1 MCAGVRSDP
10 GSDEARLARR
20 VSAYDDALAGGT
32 TSNRPDEAHSTH
44 DHDAFLK
51 ARECIDL
58 LNLVWPRGAETREE
72 GPGPETLRL
81 LNHTVGCDL
90 LPAIEIP
97 GFKIVGLLG
106 RGGMGIVYRA
116 EQASLKREVA
126 LKFLPAHLMNDPKRL
141 ERFHKEALVAA
152 SVSGAG
158 ILPVYDVLQIGGVPV
173 IVMQFVDGVDL
184 GRIIKGR
191 IATKQGTPDLIGERH
206 PWSELSEEEYE
217 EKILN
222 ALDMLVAAVA
232 ALHDANIVHRDI
244 KPSNVLVDR
253 KGNVWLS
260 DFGLAR
266 LGDESDLTHEG
277 TQLGSCGFMSPE
289 QWDGHI
295 HLDCRV
301 DVFGL
306 GATIYDAIT
315 LKLPYGSGSLNFRTP
330 LAKAPLWASGKKLGN
345 LDSVILKALEPDR
358 KYRQSS
364 CQEFA
369 GEWVACRNGED
380 LPETRPLRL
389 LRRISRRV
397 VRRSWSVSDLMV
409 VVVFVGLLILAYRG
423 MRSAPHPTPP
433 PSASVSTRDVLV
445 KTRPAGARV
454 VLVPLDPATGSLQ
467 PDKRIRSSRGKTT
480 PVIISNVPTGD
491 YFVEVELKGLGFH
504 QVFRRVPSSADQL
517 TKWELGE
524 GKFLKPP
531 HRSWIV
537 NKSGTIELPVID
549 IVPPPSSVEMAEL
562 KGNSKFVMGDP
573 AQGLPEHVV
582 SVEPFAIDTGEVTNG
597 EFKAVFEVLPAHA
610 RGPSVPQGDR
620 FPVVY
625 VNQEEAM
632 MYAERV
638 GKRLPWEQE
647 FEYAATEDGKILP
660 PLAAQKKDERP
671 KTKDWSFGEV
681 RRPDDPDRRWHD
693 PEVFGLFSNVAEWTN
708 NWYVNYPGAPAIT
721 SIARPAET
729 RIVRGGPPEMIDR
742 NAIGVLYPMMDARFR
757 YGFIQGARHAGLGF
771 RCVRSL
777 RPWYLD

>member
-1 MCAGVRSDP
+1 MSAGVRPDP

-20 VSAYDDALAGGT
+20 VSDYDAAVAGGT
-32 TSNRPDEAHSTH
+32 PANRPVETPSTH
-44 DHDAFLK
+44 DHVAYIK
-51 ARECIDL
+51 ARDCIDL
-58 LNLVWPRGAETREE
+58 LNLVWPRGGETREE
-72 GPGPETLRL
+72 GPGQATFRL
-81 LNHTVGCDL
+81 LNHTAGSDL

-126 LKFLPAHLMNDPKRL
+126 LKFLPPHLMNDPKRL
-141 ERFHKEALVAA
+141 ERFQKEALVAGSA
-152 SVSGAG
+152 SGAG

-184 GRIIKGR
+184 SRIIKGR
-191 IATKQGTPDLIGERH
+191 MIAKQGIADLSGERH
-206 PWSELSEEEYE
+206 PWSDLSDEAYE
-217 EKILN
+217 EKILH
-222 ALDMLVAAVA
+222 ALDLLVAAVA

-266 LGDESDLTHEG
+266 LGDESDLTREG

-289 QWDGHI
+289 QWDGHT
-295 HLDCRV
+295 HLDRRV

-306 GATIYDAIT
+306 GATIYHAIT
-315 LKLPYGSGSLNFRTP
+315 LKLPYGTGPLTSRTP
-330 LAKAPLWASGKKLGN
+330 LAKSPCWASGKKLGD
-345 LDSVILKALEPDR
+345 LDSVILKALEPER
-358 KYRQSS
+358 QYRQNS
-364 CQEFA
+364 CQELA
-369 GEWVACRNGED
+369 GEWMATRKGENS
-380 LPETRPLRL
+380 PKSRPLRL
-389 LRRISRRV
+389 LRRISRRL
-397 VRRSWSVSDLMV
+397 VRRSWSVSDLMIV
-409 VVVFVGLLILAYRG
+409 ICFVGLLILAYRG
-423 MRSAPHPTPP
+423 MRTIPTTTGLPT
-433 PSASVSTRDVLV
+433 ASTREVLI

-454 VLVPLDPATGSLQ
+454 VLVPLDPVTGALR
-467 PDKRIRSSRGKTT
+467 PDKRIRPLRGKTT
-480 PVIISNVPTGD
+480 PVMISNVPTGD
-491 YFVEVELKGLGFH
+491 YFVEVEVKGLGFH
-504 QVFRRVPSSADQL
+504 QVFRRVPSPTDQL
-517 TKWELGE
+517 TRWELAE
-524 GKFLKPP
+524 SKFLEPP
-531 HRSWIV
+531 HRSWVV
-537 NKSGTIELPVID
+537 NKDGTIALPTID
-549 IVPPPSSVEMAEL
+549 IFPRHTSGEMAEL
-562 KGNSKFVMGDP
+562 KGNSKFVMGDL

-597 EFKAVFEVLPAHA
+597 EFKAVFDVLPAPA

-638 GKRLPWEQE
+638 GKRLPWERE
-647 FEYAATEDGKILP
+647 FEYAATEDGKVLP
-660 PLAAQKKDERP
+660 PSATRRKADRVKP
-671 KTKDWSFGEV
+671 KDWIFGEV
-681 RRPDDPDRRWHD
+681 RRADDPDRLWHD

-708 NWYVNYPGAPAIT
+708 NWYVNYPGAPPIT
-721 SIARPAET
+721 SITTPSET

-742 NAIGVLYPMMDARFR
+742 NAIGVLSPLLDARFR
-757 YGFIQGARHAGLGF
+757 YGFIQGKRHAGLGF